1 MSNRLGVEVISC
13 RIGEPEPLPPLPVNK
28 QNKHTHTI
36 YMQYIYTHIYMYTLY
51 LYSLYTQY
59 SSVAQSRLTLHH
71 MDCSTPGFPVR
82 HQLPSLLKLLSMK
95 LVIPSNH
102 LILCLLLLLSSIFPS
117 IRVFS
122 SDSVLHIRWP
132 KYWSFSLS
140 ISPFNEYSGLI
151 SFRMDWLDLLYLYMY
166 TFMYTCILNKREK
179 KTLLF
184 SHPTHLGLLLISS
197 GEGGRLEDGGI
208 GHRQKK

>member
-1 MSNRLGVEVISC
+1 
-13 RIGEPEPLPPLPVNK
+13 
-28 QNKHTHTI
+28 
-36 YMQYIYTHIYMYTLY
+36 
-51 LYSLYTQY
+51 
-59 SSVAQSRLTLHH
+59 
-71 MDCSTPGFPVR
+71 MDCSTPGFPVH
-82 HQLPSLLKLLSMK
+82 HQLLSLLKLLSIK

-102 LILCLLLLLSSIFPS
+102 LILCCSLLLLSSIFPS

-132 KYWSFSLS
+132 EYWSFSLS

-166 TFMYTCILNKREK
+166 MFMYTCILNKREK
-179 KTLLF
+179 KALLF
-184 SHPTHLGLLLISS
+184 SHPTHMGLPLISS

>member
-102 LILCLLLLLSSIFPS
+102 LILCCLLLLLSSIFPS

-151 SFRMDWLDLLYLYMY
+151 SLRMHRWISLQSKGLSESFPTPQFKSINASVLRSLFGPTLIHDHWKNHSLD
-166 TFMYTCILNKREK
+166 
-179 KTLLF
+179 
-184 SHPTHLGLLLISS
+184 
-197 GEGGRLEDGGI
+197 
-208 GHRQKK
+208 